1 MEFQNKLLDLMDQY
15 GITQAELARKMKVPK
30 TSVHSWV
37 TGRYKPKS
45 DIVYKLA
52 VLFNVSE
59 AWLIGVPGAL
69 KERVEVVSPE
79 LSELTRIYKMLSIRG
94 QTRLLAYAY
103 QLEESEGDSDGE
115 L

>member
-1 MEFQNKLLDLMDQY
+1 MEFHNKLLDLMDQHGY
-15 GITQAELARKMKVPK
+15 TQAELAKKLKVPR

-37 TGRYKPKS
+37 NGRYRPKQ
-45 DIVYKLA
+45 DTVHQLA

-59 AWLIGVPGAL
+59 AWLLGVPGAL

-79 LSELTRIYKMLSIRG
+79 LQELTRIYKMLSIRG

-103 QLEESEGDSDGE
+103 NLEENEDVSDGE